1 MPAGNHSTLVE
12 QGEALMLKA
21 AVLYAITGLTP
32 CWADRGD
39 IRKPAQ
45 LETIAEAITV
55 ATERA
60 RWRGDRMVLA
70 ALLITIAWHESKFCL
85 AIHEGKPGMA
95 GALTIFQIER
105 GSRLK
110 GYRAGLDLDSTISA
124 ATAAADL
131 LSRSHQCGE
140 SPISFFRAYTSA
152 ACDAEFPTLH
162 ARVRTFH
169 VVFAR
174 LVRAG
179 KAAA

>member
-1 MPAGNHSTLVE
+1 
-12 QGEALMLKA
+12 MLKA
-21 AVLYAITGLTP
+21 AVLYAITGLAP

-60 RWRGDRMVLA
+60 RWRGNRMVLA
-70 ALLITIAWHESKFCL
+70 ALLVAISYHESRFC
-85 AIHEGKPGMA
+85 ISTHEGKPGP
-95 GALTIFQIER
+95 GAAVTIFQIEP

-110 GYRAGLDLDSTISA
+110 GYRAGLDLESTISA

-131 LSRSHQCGE
+131 LSRSFQCGPE
-140 SPISFFRAYTSA
+140 AVNVLRSYAGA
-152 ACDAEFPTLH
+152 KCDSEFPTLR
-162 ARVRTFH
+162 ARQRTYF

-174 LVRAG
+174 LVRAERE
-179 KAAA
+179 AA